1 MLIASA
7 GCRQLA
13 AAEIQ
18 VVGYM
23 EILAL
28 TRDESVSCCPG
39 DDQTKYLLETDEKRI
54 LLLIAFPLSTVAE
67 VFKVVSGSH

>member
-7 GCRQLA
+7 ACRQLA

-28 TRDESVSCCPG
+28 TRDESTSCCPG